1 MAKLAGTT
9 FSEIARLL
17 GDRYQIKIGNN
28 TTAENDN
35 GDIVVRLHGHKI
47 VTLTA
52 EGDIAFTLAGYPT
65 VTTKERV
72 NQFLPAGRRVFHK
85 NNRLFFD
92 DREISSND
100 EILILA

>member
-35 GDIVVRLHGHKI
+35 GDIVVRLHGHK
-47 VTLTA
+47 T
-52 EGDIAFTLAGYPT
+52 
-65 VTTKERV
+65 
-72 NQFLPAGRRVFHK
+72 
-85 NNRLFFD
+85 
-92 DREISSND
+92 
-100 EILILA
+100 